1 MKDLKEKYS
10 QWCEKVRCD
19 DKRFYSIILEEGKMY
34 FLTHKNT
41 ETVLS
46 LNMALDRGSGIEKVN
61 VYDYQ
66 TPPAEGK
73 KFNIIIKEEEKLLID
88 DGKELISFGI
98 KDTDSRGETIFI
110 HMRTRDA
117 HALIIGSKNAS
128 SIKMLFSEIIDNNDD
143 AITQLVNKVFGSAES
158 TVQKKEEQ

>member
-1 MKDLKEKYS
+1 
-10 QWCEKVRCD
+10 
-19 DKRFYSIILEEGKMY
+19 MY

-66 TPPAEGK
+66 TPPAEDK
-73 KFNIIIKEEEKLLID
+73 KFNVIIKEEEKLLLD
-88 DGKELISFGI
+88 NGKELISFGI
-98 KDTDSRGETIFI
+98 KDVDSSVETIFV

-128 SIKMLFSEIIDNNDD
+128 SIKMLFSEIIDKNDD
-143 AITQLVNKVFGSAES
+143 AITHLVNKVFGSAES